1 MKIVLVEPEIPQN
14 TGNIGRTCAVLGA
27 QLNLI
32 EPLGFSLEE
41 KMVKR
46 AGLDYWHLIDYVTY
60 PSFSSFLKMNP
71 ETLLFFFSTKGA
83 KVYTEVSYSA
93 DCALVFGKESAGLPE
108 ELLRA
113 YPERCVRIPMKQEAR
128 SMNLANTVAVAAFEV
143 MRQNNF
149 PGLMLEGTPRSF
161 SWS

>member
-14 TGNIGRTCAVLGA
+14 TGNIGRTCAALGA

-46 AGLDYWHLIDYVTY
+46 AGLDYWHLLDYAIY
-60 PSFSSFLKMNP
+60 QDFDAFLVANP
-71 ETLLFFFSTKGA
+71 RVPLFFLSTKGA
-83 KVYTEVSYSA
+83 RVYTDLSYPA

-108 ELLRA
+108 SLLQA
-113 YPERCVRIPMKQEAR
+113 HPGSCVRIPLREEAR
-128 SMNLANTVAVAAFEV
+128 SINLSNSVAIAAFEV

-149 PGLMLEGTPRSF
+149 PGLLLEGSPRTF
-161 SWS
+161 SWT

>member
-14 TGNIGRTCAVLGA
+14 TGNIGRTCAALGA

-46 AGLDYWHLIDYVTY
+46 AGLDYWHLIDYARY
-60 PSFSSFLKMNP
+60 PSFSAFLEANP
-71 ETLLFFFSTKGA
+71 GTPLFFLSTKGA
-83 KVYTEVSYSA
+83 KVYTELSYPA
-93 DCALVFGKESAGLPE
+93 DCALVFGRESAGLPE
-108 ELLRA
+108 ELLQA
-113 YPERCVRIPMKQEAR
+113 HPERCIRIPMREEAR
-128 SMNLANTVAVAAFEV
+128 SMNLANSVAIAAFEV

-149 PGLMLEGTPRSF
+149 PGLLREGIPRTF